1 MLIDISKLRNEYK
14 KRKLNKED
22 LNANPL
28 EQFKLWLDEAINSGV
43 EEPTAMT
50 LATVDKESNPSARI
64 VLLKFVNE
72 NGFAFFT
79 NYNSKKGKELSD
91 NPNAALVFFWPE
103 LERQV
108 RVKGKVEKLDA
119 SISDEYFK
127 TRPKESRISAIISP
141 QSKPIPNRE
150 FLENKVKEFITKNSE
165 IIRPPYWGGFI
176 LLPTEIEFWQG
187 RENRLHDRFLY
198 ERKKKRWKISRLAP

>member
-1 MLIDISKLRNEYK
+1 MVNDYSKLRNEYK

-22 LNANPL
+22 LRANPL
-28 EQFKLWLDEAINSGV
+28 EQFKLWLDEAINSNV

-50 LATVDKESNPSARI
+50 LATVDKESHPSARI

-72 NGFAFFT
+72 NGFVFFT
-79 NYNSKKGKELSD
+79 NYNSKKGQELS
-91 NPNAALVFFWPE
+91 NKPNAALVFFWSE

-108 RVKGKVEKLDA
+108 RVKGKVEKLDEA
-119 SISDEYFK
+119 ISDEYFQS
-127 TRPKESRISAIISP
+127 RPKESRISAIISP

-150 FLENKVKEFITKNSE
+150 FLENRVKEFIKKKSE
-165 IIRPPYWGGFI
+165 IVRPPHWGGFI
-176 LLPTEIEFWQG
+176 LIPSEIEFWQG

-198 ERKKKRWKISRLAP
+198 EREKNGWKISRLAP